1 MRARR
6 GCLVKFSYVV
16 NLARKPETPAN
27 VNVNFQH
34 FIPTTAW
41 PVFTSDRFGFTFLTH
56 NRRHVY
62 FSSCFLYHHVL
73 SFSCQR
79 PLKKARGQRQTSV
92 PSSSTYCS
100 VHNKILPLCLSVRSF
115 PFPCFLS
122 VCHSCFL
129 LPSGGSHGGQRA
141 DAVPS
146 RRTAAFLAS
155 DVF

>member
-1 MRARR
+1 M
-6 GCLVKFSYVV
+6 
-16 NLARKPETPAN
+16 
-27 VNVNFQH
+27 
-34 FIPTTAW
+34 FI
-41 PVFTSDRFGFTFLTH
+41 
-56 NRRHVY
+56 

-92 PSSSTYCS
+92 PSSAMYCS

-155 DVF
+155 DVFKNNFMFGSPLNAFDFDCTRVSLLCSCP